1 MSVIFGYIVNN
12 CEHCGNKYKQMTVI
26 MDNPVSDALRSYESK
41 VGLALKPNRAFYEK
55 VGINQK
61 RFGQLLRGEKPI
73 YGFEAVN
80 LSEFFGVPL
89 EALCKNES
97 PVAAGNSAGQSV
109 NV

>member
-1 MSVIFGYIVNN
+1 MD
-12 CEHCGNKYKQMTVI
+12 TVLRKAL
-26 MDNPVSDALRSYESK
+26 NRASGKTGLPV
-41 VGLALKPNRAFYEK
+41 KPDRAFYNK

-89 EALCKNES
+89 EELCKNES
-97 PVAAGNSAGQSV
+97 PAAAGNSAGQSV

>member
-1 MSVIFGYIVNN
+1 M
-12 CEHCGNKYKQMTVI
+12 ETMLKMA
-26 MDNPVSDALRSYESK
+26 MDRLSGQTGLPV
-41 VGLALKPNRAFYEK
+41 KPNRAFYTK

-80 LSEFFGVPL
+80 LSEFFGVSL
-89 EALCKNES
+89 EDLCKNES
-97 PVAAGNSAGQSV
+97 PATVGTSAGQSV